1 MLYRECKDLNGNK
14 VFEMIKYCDCEKC
27 KNRQSQRKTSNKKYV
42 YFKDVIKKNEA
53 ENILNN
59 FKCNGIYS
67 NNSSFAEH
75 EKQYI

>member
-14 VFEMIKYCDCEKC
+14 VFEMIKYCSCEKC
-27 KNRQSQRKTSNKKYV
+27 KNRQSQRKYSNKKYV

-59 FKCNGIYS
+59 FKCNGIYN
-67 NNSSFAEH
+67 NNSSFTEH